1 MPLKRPLAPLLFSL
15 GLLPFFAHA
24 IEVRET
30 PSPPVKAAEPSAF
43 LSQYLK
49 MINNPRYAFGPLGK
63 WKEGEIEI
71 STDPVQIKR
80 IENQTRLRMISNGVK
95 EKDAEQWSSVGV
107 VAEDFYWIWVRDAV
121 TFPSGVYGTYDR
133 LIWKAGL
140 EGSPGSAVFPLLPNK
155 KIVVNINYRHATRS
169 WEVELPRGLKK
180 PGETPEQTAMRE
192 LTEETGYHLS
202 KCTLLGN
209 IATDSSVLSSIIP
222 VYCGEVGHLGDTYKK
237 YSEAI
242 ATNPSFTKEE
252 IKQGFGRGYIEV
264 PINGQIV
271 KAQCRDPYLA
281 YAILQAEV
289 KGIL

>member
-1 MPLKRPLAPLLFSL
+1 MPQKRLFVPLLFSL
-15 GLLPFFAHA
+15 GLLPFLLHA

-30 PSPPVKAAEPSAF
+30 PPPPVKTAEPSVF
-43 LSQYLK
+43 LTQYLQL
-49 MINNPRYAFGPLGK
+49 INNPRYAFGPLGK
-63 WKEGEIEI
+63 WKEGEIEVI
-71 STDPVQIKR
+71 IDPVQIKR

-95 EKDAEQWSSVGV
+95 DKDAEQWSSVGI
-107 VAEDFYWIWVRDAV
+107 VAEDYYWIWVRDAV

-133 LIWKAGL
+133 LIWRAGL
-140 EGSPGSAVFPLLPNK
+140 EGPPGAAIFPLLPNK
-155 KIVVNINYRHATRS
+155 KIIVNINYRHATRS

-180 PGETPEQTAMRE
+180 NGETLEQAATRE
-192 LTEETGYHLS
+192 LVEETGYHLS

-209 IATDSSVLSSIIP
+209 LAPDSGVLTSIIP
-222 VYCGEVGHLGDTYKK
+222 VYCGEVSYSGDSYKK